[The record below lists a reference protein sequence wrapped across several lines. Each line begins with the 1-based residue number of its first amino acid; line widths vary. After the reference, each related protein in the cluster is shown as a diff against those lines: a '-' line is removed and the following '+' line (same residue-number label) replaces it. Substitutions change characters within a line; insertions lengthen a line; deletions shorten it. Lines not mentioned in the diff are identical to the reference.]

1 MRSLLLILIAVLC
14 ASCGQLFLKKGMLQ
28 KGTIDL
34 SLREMALFFVK
45 VFSSPFVLIG
55 LIAYGIG
62 ALLWLVILSET
73 ELSYAY
79 PIVSLS
85 YIIVIFGSI
94 ILFHE
99 DVSLLRWIG
108 VILICI
114 GVCVVARS

>member
-1 MRSLLLILIAVLC
+1 
-14 ASCGQLFLKKGMLQ
+14 
-28 KGTIDL
+28 
-34 SLREMALFFVK
+34 
-45 VFSSPFVLIG
+45 
-55 LIAYGIG
+55 
-62 ALLWLVILSET
+62 VILSET